1 MIGRSAVFLNDTV
14 TVCLLTQVCS
24 DCLNIIC
31 GVACCVKRAI
41 VSFYFHC
48 HCISALLVALL
59 HQWQWVWFHFDIR
72 FVVYLLIFFI
82 LQFCFYSLITWLSSI
97 R

>member
-1 MIGRSAVFLNDTV
+1 MGTREAPLSNYFDLQSYGRPAFVHVLTMIGRSAVFLNDTV
-14 TVCLLTQVCS
+14 TVCLVTQVCS

-41 VSFYFHC
+41 VSFYFQC

-59 HQWQWVWFHFDIR
+59 H
-72 FVVYLLIFFI
+72 
-82 LQFCFYSLITWLSSI
+82 
-97 R
+97 